1 MKTFRFLMAALL
13 AATMLPLQAQRPDI
27 EAAFQ
32 RLVTH
37 PKATVIRTVSYDG
50 EQGNVRPVLEVYT
63 FQIKRKYHKLVDDIV
78 QTLLGAYS
86 DPKCYR
92 VESFAANGVDKPRAW
107 DILYGESASQK
118 VEIGRK
124 RHYNYAFINL
134 ADNSPE
140 AQGNYRTCYA
150 VEWIG
155 PKVGGVRTRFIEGKL
170 IKTYARIPQAT
181 AALDMVVDTAMDIV
195 VDTALYTMLSPLNT
209 MLSPLNTMLSALAE
223 NNPLLM
229 FAQLRTQFYE
239 AKDVS
244 ERTAICTM
252 LYDTAKHMVRRGMTT
267 ADERTL
273 MINQLKDMVRS
284 CAQDRDGRS
293 FADYLRLAI
302 KVLETNSVP

>member
-13 AATMLPLQAQRPDI
+13 AAIMLPLQAQRPDI

-37 PKATVIRTVSYDG
+37 PKAAVTRTVSYDG
-50 EQGNVRPVLEVYT
+50 EQGNIRPVLEVYT

-107 DILYGESASQK
+107 DILYGESVSQK

-155 PKVGGVRTRFIEGKL
+155 PKVGSVRTPFIEGKL

-181 AALDMVVDTAMDIV
+181 AAMDMVVDTAMDMV
-195 VDTALYTMLSPLNT
+195 VDTAMYTMP
-209 MLSPLNTMLSALAE
+209 MYTMLSALAE
-223 NNPLLM
+223 SNPLLM

-239 AKDVS
+239 VEDVS
-244 ERTAICTM
+244 ERTAVCTM
-252 LYDTAKHMVRRGMTT
+252 LYGTAKRMVQRGVTT

-273 MINQLKDMVRS
+273 MINQLEEMVRS
-284 CAQDRDGRS
+284 CALDRDGRTY
-293 FADYLRLAI
+293 ADYLRLAI
-302 KVLETNSVP
+302 KVLEENSVP